1 MRPAEGS
8 ARLSNKWGIQNEAP
22 DPLFCAVGMTV
33 YFSDFGGQK
42 LVDNQYFL
50 RSVNEIQ
57 RGDSK
62 EKFEEGATFLTPF
75 AKTTLQVQ
83 KVNRVFQDGNKVR
96 PSD

>member
-1 MRPAEGS
+1 M
-8 ARLSNKWGIQNEAP
+8 
-22 DPLFCAVGMTV
+22 FCAVGMTV

-83 KVNRVFQDGNKVR
+83 KVNRVFSNGNTVR
-96 PSD
+96 PSDL